1 MNDERSN
8 KESWVIDHVGIRL
21 DQLRAKREIID
32 DKESWGLNTE
42 IEI

>member
-1 MNDERSN
+1 MNDEWSN
-8 KESWVIDHVGIRL
+8 KESWIIDHVRIRL